1 MNTRTQQSRHN
12 APIIPAALS
21 LLALSLLSSTAAL
34 AADEGWYVGGNY
46 GETRSD
52 VIDARII
59 DALIGNGYSTQSLN
73 DDEVDRGYKVF
84 AGYQMNENIALEGGY
99 FSLGKFRYQ
108 AEMDLLAVV
117 RGDSTT
123 DGVNL
128 DLVGSMPVTEKL
140 SVFARAGAVYVE
152 SRERRWETG
161 AFVNR
166 YDHDRETDLSYKFG
180 AGVQYALTD
189 ALALRLEA
197 ERYRLDD
204 LGGSKGDVDM
214 FSVGMVYSFGRTA
227 AVAAV
232 PASTAPVAAVA
243 PRPAATPAPARPAA
257 PAPAPA
263 APAPSP
269 TPARVTLSADSLFTF
284 DSAAVQPAGRAELD
298 TLAAS
303 LRGVEFDTIVVTG
316 HTDRIGSPDYNLRLS
331 NRRAVAVK
339 DYLVNSADI
348 APAKVTT
355 RGVNG
360 AEPVTTVAQCGP
372 QLTRAQLIA
381 CLAPDRRVE
390 VEVTGTRPR

>member
-12 APIIPAALS
+12 APFIPMALS
-21 LLALSLLSSTAAL
+21 VLAMSLLSSTCAL
-34 AADEGWYVGGNY
+34 AADEGWYVGTSY

-59 DALIGNGYSTQSLN
+59 DALIGNGYRTRILN

-84 AGYQMNENIALEGGY
+84 AGYQINPNFAVEGGY

-108 AEMDLLAVV
+108 AEMDRLAVV

-128 DLVGSMPVTEKL
+128 DLVGLLPVTERM

-161 AFVNR
+161 PLINR
-166 YDHDRETDLSYKFG
+166 YDHGRETDLSYKFG
-180 AGVQYALTD
+180 AGVQYAMTD

-204 LGGSKGDVDM
+204 LGGSKSDVDM
-214 FSVGMVYSFGRTA
+214 FSVGMVYSFGRA
-227 AVAAV
+227 AAAAPV
-232 PASTAPVAAVA
+232 PASTAPAPA
-243 PRPAATPAPARPAA
+243 PRPAAAPAPARPAA
-257 PAPAPA
+257 PAPAAVP
-263 APAPSP
+263 APAPA
-269 TPARVTLSADSLFTF
+269 PARVTLSADSLFMF
-284 DSAAVQPAGRAELD
+284 DSSAVQPAGRAELD
-298 TLAAS
+298 TLASS
-303 LRGVEFDTIVVTG
+303 LRGVDFDTIVVTG
-316 HTDRIGSPDYNLRLS
+316 HTDRIGSPDYNLGLS

-348 APAKVTT
+348 APSKVTT

-360 AEPVTTVAQCGP
+360 AEPVTTAAQCGP

-390 VEVTGTRPR
+390 VEVSGTRPR

>member
-1 MNTRTQQSRHN
+1 MNTQTQQSRHN
-12 APIIPAALS
+12 APFVPMALS
-21 LLALSLLSSTAAL
+21 VLALSLLSSSAAL
-34 AADEGWYVGGNY
+34 AADEGWYVGSSY
-46 GETRSD
+46 GETRGD

-59 DALIGNGYSTQSLN
+59 DALIGNGYRTQLLD
-73 DDEVDRGYKVF
+73 DDEDDRGYKVF
-84 AGYQMNENIALEGGY
+84 AGYQINENIALEGGY

-108 AEMDLLAVV
+108 ASMDRFAVV

-128 DLVGSMPVTEKL
+128 DFVGSMPMSHNF
-140 SVFARAGAVYVE
+140 SVFARAGVVYAQ

-161 AFVNR
+161 PLINR
-166 YDHDRETDLSYKFG
+166 FDHGRENDLTYKIG
-180 AGVQYALTD
+180 AGLQYALTD

-204 LGGSKGDVDM
+204 LGGTKGDVDM
-214 FSVGMVYSFGRTA
+214 FSVGMVYSFGRTNS
-227 AVAAV
+227 VAAV
-232 PASTAPVAAVA
+232 PASTAPVAAA
-243 PRPAATPAPARPAA
+243 TPRPVTPPARPAA

-263 APAPSP
+263 PAQAPA
-269 TPARVTLSADSLFTF
+269 PARVTLAADSLFTF

-298 TLAAS
+298 TLATS
-303 LRGVEFDTIVVTG
+303 LRGVDFDTIVVTG

-339 DYLVNSADI
+339 DYLVNSANI
-348 APAKVTT
+348 APAKVST

-360 AEPVTTVAQCGP
+360 SEPVTTIAQCGA